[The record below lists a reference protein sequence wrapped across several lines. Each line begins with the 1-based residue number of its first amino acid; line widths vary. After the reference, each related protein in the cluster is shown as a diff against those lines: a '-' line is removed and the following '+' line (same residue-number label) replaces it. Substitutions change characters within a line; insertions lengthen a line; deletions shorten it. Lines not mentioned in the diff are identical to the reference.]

1 MTLATGQNK
10 QGDKWQVAS
19 DGKPTGLA
27 FGSCHVSRVT
37 LAAPKRSEGGC
48 HPFGFT
54 LIELIL
60 VLALLVVITS
70 LAAPAMSNFIR
81 GRALDAEARRL
92 MALMHAGQSRA
103 VSEGLPMVL
112 WVDEK
117 QGAYGL
123 QAETTGQNGDP
134 KAETLAMDSTLQIAV
149 LNTGL
154 GTPTTFNNLPAI
166 RFLADGTVDENSP
179 QTLQLTDAAGVSRWL
194 VETRSHLGYE
204 IRDTKE

>member
-1 MTLATGQNK
+1 MKLRMTS
-10 QGDKWQVAS
+10 DKWQVAS
-19 DGKPTGLA
+19 DKRS
-27 FGSCHVSRVT
+27 GSMRELQPCHVSRVT
-37 LAAPKRSEGGC
+37 C
-48 HPFGFT
+48 HSSAFT

-81 GRALDAEARRL
+81 GRALDSEARRL
-92 MALMHAGQSRA
+92 FALMHAGQSRA
-103 VSEGLPMVL
+103 VSEGMPMVL

-123 QAETTGQNGDP
+123 QAETTGQTGDS
-134 KAETLAMDSTLQIAV
+134 KAENLSVDSTLQIAV
-149 LNTGL
+149 LTTGL

-194 VETRSHLGYE
+194 IETRNHTGYE
-204 IRDTKE
+204 IRDTKQ